1 MFGEQSVN
9 NTIVNLL
16 PQKLAT
22 FLRGKN
28 QSKDGHCEVKNLT
41 NALINKEYEIKDV
54 IQNNED
60 IVNFLFTL
68 GCFKGESITLISVL
82 SDTYV
87 VIVKD
92 ARYSIDVDLAKM
104 VILV

>member
-1 MFGEQSVN
+1 MN
-9 NTIVNLL
+9 NIIANLL
-16 PQKLAT
+16 PQRFVT
-22 FLRGKN
+22 FFQEKETDKTEYRNVKTL
-28 QSKDGHCEVKNLT
+28 SHAEV
-41 NALINKEYEIKDV
+41 NKEYEIKNV
-54 IQNNED
+54 IQDNEE
-60 IVNFLFTL
+60 IVKFLFTL

-87 VIVKD
+87 ISIKD

>member
-1 MFGEQSVN
+1 MN

-16 PQKLAT
+16 PQKVAT
-22 FLRGKN
+22 FLRGKK
-28 QSKDGHCEVKNLT
+28 QSKNEHCEVKNLT
-41 NALINKEYEIKDV
+41 NAQMNREYEIKTV
-54 IQNNED
+54 IQNDKEL
-60 IVNFLFTL
+60 VNFLFTL

-92 ARYSIDVDLAKM
+92 ARYSIDIDLAKM